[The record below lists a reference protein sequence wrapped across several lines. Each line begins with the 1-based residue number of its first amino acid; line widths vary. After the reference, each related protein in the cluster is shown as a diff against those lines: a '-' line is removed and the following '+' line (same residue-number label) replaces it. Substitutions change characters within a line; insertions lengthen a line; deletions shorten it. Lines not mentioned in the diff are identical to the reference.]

1 MGDLRFATSKEL
13 SQLLC
18 PHLFVIFKD
27 SGEWSEVMSSTPSSA
42 PPPGPTSAPQPP
54 PPIAAANNGAVPPP
68 MNIPPK
74 VISEPP
80 KEIPPP
86 VSQPLPASK
95 PAMAS
100 QMKPMAPVATESNN
114 AKLLSQMDPPPPP
127 GPPKEA
133 NGDSIKSSLAPLMT
147 DTQKNSNPR
156 PRVGPPPPTTSRVAP
171 VIPHMPVKK
180 PLVPEPVAKSVVEPS
195 PLLPKSE
202 TTSKPNEGLL
212 TALPKPASDILK
224 PIIDEVKPISL
235 KDFRPTKP
243 VRLETEI
250 NAQPAKVEP
259 NKPVMMAEPM
269 TSPSSSSWGKE
280 MDQMVKLD
288 TKSGNSK
295 TEQTAIVKPPPEES
309 KPLIKP
315 ETKKQSEVPP
325 VEKIV
330 KPSVVESKAV
340 EPLTKTEQ
348 PAIPSKVTAA
358 TPLSPPKTLSGLP
371 VSQPLK
377 ATARPTLTPPSPSK
391 SPVKPEQELKNS
403 ETKVQETEKK
413 QQENGKKTEPKLASL
428 PALETK
434 SPPKKPTLTAEKTPR
449 KSPAPKTPK
458 EPLEPVRES
467 KRSRTQVAHFESPI
481 PELSQIM
488 KDLKKKEK
496 EEKANSEKPQEN
508 PPVFFKGE
516 HLAVR
521 NPEGSFYLCQTCQ
534 NIYRHSKKIK
544 IQWLGLAPENNPGK
558 NIF

>member
-1 MGDLRFATSKEL
+1 
-13 SQLLC
+13 
-18 PHLFVIFKD
+18 
-27 SGEWSEVMSSTPSSA
+27 
-42 PPPGPTSAPQPP
+42 
-54 PPIAAANNGAVPPP
+54 
-68 MNIPPK
+68 
-74 VISEPP
+74 
-80 KEIPPP
+80 
-86 VSQPLPASK
+86 
-95 PAMAS
+95 
-100 QMKPMAPVATESNN
+100 MKHFCYFHF
-114 AKLLSQMDPPPPP
+114 
-127 GPPKEA
+127 
-133 NGDSIKSSLAPLMT
+133 
-147 DTQKNSNPR
+147 R
-156 PRVGPPPPTTSRVAP
+156 
-171 VIPHMPVKK
+171 PVKK

-195 PLLPKSE
+195 PLFPKSE

-243 VRLETEI
+243 VRPETEI

-259 NKPVMMAEPM
+259 NKPVMMAEPK

-295 TEQTAIVKPPPEES
+295 TEQTAIVKLPPEES

-330 KPSVVESKAV
+330 KPSVVESKAA

-391 SPVKPEQELKNS
+391 SPVKPEPELKKS

-413 QQENGKKTEPKLASL
+413 QQENGKKTEPKLASP
-428 PALETK
+428 PALET
-434 SPPKKPTLTAEKTPR
+434 
-449 KSPAPKTPK
+449 
-458 EPLEPVRES
+458 V
-467 KRSRTQVAHFESPI
+467 
-481 PELSQIM
+481 
-488 KDLKKKEK
+488 
-496 EEKANSEKPQEN
+496 N
-508 PPVFFKGE
+508 
-516 HLAVR
+516 
-521 NPEGSFYLCQTCQ
+521 
-534 NIYRHSKKIK
+534 
-544 IQWLGLAPENNPGK
+544 
-558 NIF
+558 